1 MGLSL
6 LNPGGHL
13 GFIVPD
19 KFMYL
24 PYAVPLRRRLLSETC
39 IEQVFNLSGV
49 RVFPDSAVNPVIVV
63 FRRRHDG
70 EPVEANIIQYR
81 SATDPDASVER
92 VLQDA
97 EVKTVEQRVFKS
109 TPAYQFRFA
118 LANEGVL
125 RIAERVRS
133 EITLG
138 NIHYVNWGLR
148 TGTREL
154 TEEMIVTKPANGRCM
169 KMIRGD
175 DILDRY
181 LLAYSGEY
189 IIYDPERLYN
199 PMFKELFEN
208 PKIVIRKI
216 SGKRG
221 LFGTYDNQNY
231 YCFSTVIVSV
241 PYALVS
247 HAERVDASEEEVKR
261 SKEFNSKY
269 LLGVVNS
276 RVMRAYHDV
285 MLYDG
290 IAVTPDSVKGL
301 PIPNASRDAQN
312 KVAKLVDEILLLND
326 TAYKMVE
333 LVPAEKTLSLE
344 EILASDDWGISS
356 LSDTKKLDWETGRV
370 CRVGDLKLR
379 YGASTIALLDDKG
392 VQKMKLS
399 FVKGA
404 EPQFKYLSLLFEKWL
419 LTEHRRHFKGEISLP
434 TLRSP
439 LSKKD
444 KVLAEIKSKTGHDDL
459 PWIRTRI
466 EDLDRQIDT
475 MVGSLFSLSAGD
487 MKIVD
492 SYFEKTV

>member
-199 PMFKELFEN
+199 PMFK
-208 PKIVIRKI
+208 
-216 SGKRG
+216 G
-221 LFGTYDNQNY
+221 
-231 YCFSTVIVSV
+231 
-241 PYALVS
+241 AL
-247 HAERVDASEEEVKR
+247 
-261 SKEFNSKY
+261 
-269 LLGVVNS
+269 
-276 RVMRAYHDV
+276 
-285 MLYDG
+285 
-290 IAVTPDSVKGL
+290 
-301 PIPNASRDAQN
+301 
-312 KVAKLVDEILLLND
+312 
-326 TAYKMVE
+326 
-333 LVPAEKTLSLE
+333 
-344 EILASDDWGISS
+344 
-356 LSDTKKLDWETGRV
+356 
-370 CRVGDLKLR
+370 
-379 YGASTIALLDDKG
+379 
-392 VQKMKLS
+392 
-399 FVKGA
+399 
-404 EPQFKYLSLLFEKWL
+404 
-419 LTEHRRHFKGEISLP
+419 
-434 TLRSP
+434 
-439 LSKKD
+439 
-444 KVLAEIKSKTGHDDL
+444 
-459 PWIRTRI
+459 
-466 EDLDRQIDT
+466 
-475 MVGSLFSLSAGD
+475 
-487 MKIVD
+487 
-492 SYFEKTV
+492 